1 MNPNDA
7 MVIVM
12 VIVMV
17 MVIFDLISSN
27 INEVLL
33 INPSAN
39 LFVFGD
45 FNIHHKEWL
54 TYSGATD
61 RPGEICHSFSISND
75 LTYIV
80 NFPTWIPKCDSHSPA
95 LLDFVLS
102 SNASICSAMALAPW
116 EIQIMLF
123 QFPVTFQ

>member
-17 MVIFDLISSN
+17 MVIFDLTSSN

-45 FNIHHKEWL
+45 FNIHHKDWL

-61 RPGEICHSFSISND
+61 RPGEICHSFSISNNR
-75 LTYIV
+75 TYIV
-80 NFPTWIPKCDSHSPA
+80 NFPTWIPNCDSYSPA
-95 LLDFVLS
+95 LLDFFLS
-102 SNASICSAMALAPW
+102 SNASICSTVALAPW

>member
-1 MNPNDA
+1 
-7 MVIVM
+7 M

-17 MVIFDLISSN
+17 MLIFDLISSN

-39 LFVFGD
+39 LFAFGD
-45 FNIHHKEWL
+45 FNIHHKDWL

-61 RPGEICHSFSISND
+61 RPGEIFHSFSISND

-80 NFPTWIPKCDSHSPA
+80 NFPTWIPNCDSHSPA
-95 LLDFVLS
+95 LLDFFLS
-102 SNASICSAMALAPW
+102 SNASICSEMALAPW